1 MDVESRIPE
10 EIIDEVRLRTDIL
23 AVISEYVTVQRKGKT
38 YLGLCPFHAEK
49 TPSFT
54 VTPEKQIFY
63 CFGCHTGGNVFVFL
77 MKKENW
83 TFMDTLKYL
92 AEKAGITLP
101 ERTLSPQ
108 EREAKE
114 RQKRWEEIHDW
125 AANYF
130 NEILLASPEGEPGR
144 QYFVKRGIEEETIRD
159 FRLGYAPDRWDG
171 LLMAL
176 EARGVSAREL
186 SDAGLVLERAKAE
199 GKYYDRFRNRVIFS
213 ILDARGRPVGFGG
226 RVMDDSLP
234 KYLNSPET
242 EFFSKGRHLYGMHKA
257 HQGLRAEGYALLA
270 EGYMDVIALHKAGFY
285 NAVASLGTALTK
297 YQAKLLRRYTQK
309 VVIVYD
315 SDAAGTQAAL
325 RAAEI
330 LLAEGLRAEILHL
343 EGAKDPDEFLKAQGK
358 DAFKDSLTQTQ
369 TYVEFKYRILAQGR
383 SALNIQEKAEL
394 VAKLAPDIGKV
405 KSPVEREGY
414 ERFLSQELGLS
425 LEAVQREIAV
435 KGTTKPKKAQQPEY
449 LPPQQDIYVKN
460 RDNIIRYVN
469 PHEYPVVE
477 HPTVSLGVYRAER
490 NILRL
495 ILEDISRL
503 ERVNQILGEDFCQI
517 PEHQAILHRIREGN
531 TTDVLHLSL
540 NLNEEAQTNLASLLS
555 EEVDPSKPERLLDDC
570 IKVICDARDEEQI
583 EELQV
588 RMAAS
593 ERSGDMIAALA
604 LLREIGERLKRGE

>member
-1 MDVESRIPE
+1 MESRIPE

-54 VTPEKQIFY
+54 VSPEKQIFY
-63 CFGCHTGGNVFVFL
+63 CFGCHTGGNVFAFL

-114 RQKRWEEIHDW
+114 RQNRWQEIHDW

-144 QYFVKRGIEEETIRD
+144 QYFVKRGIEAETIRD

-176 EARGVSAREL
+176 EARGVSTREL

-270 EGYMDVIALHKAGFY
+270 EGYMDVIALHKVGFF

-358 DAFKDSLTQTQ
+358 DAFKVSLTQTQ

-425 LEAVQREIAV
+425 LEAVQREIVA

-449 LPPQQDIYVKN
+449 LPPQQDISVKN

-490 NILRL
+490 IILRL

-503 ERVNQILGEDFCQI
+503 ERVNQILGEYFCQI
-517 PEHQAILHRIREGN
+517 PEHRAILHRIREGN
-531 TTDVLHLSL
+531 TTDILHLSL
-540 NLNEEAQTNLASLLS
+540 KLNEEAQANLAGLLS